1 MKKRLIITIAVLT
14 MLGFT
19 TSSFAAKFNKSM
31 GVSYSEIEGP
41 VVKLIPDQGALIV
54 KDNDD
59 GKEIHIHVDDATL
72 SALKVGDVIKF
83 NMQGSNCIVT
93 HVVRK

>member
-1 MKKRLIITIAVLT
+1 MKKGLMIVLVVLA

-31 GVSYSEIEGP
+31 GISYSEIQGP
-41 VVKLIPDQGALIV
+41 VVELIPEQGALIV

-59 GKEIHIHVDDATL
+59 GKEIHIHVDQATL

-83 NMQGSNCIVT
+83 SMQGSNCVVT
-93 HVVRK
+93 NVVKK